1 MLFLIFL
8 DTFKDTWIN
17 SLSQLCGEK
26 GVLKEGELAVRCQE
40 ILLHDTFDSCFLIDK
55 NVVVSTEKMPAMIF
69 GKNIQCKSWDYWE
82 VGKNALSKFDKTQV
96 PLE

>member
-1 MLFLIFL
+1 M
-8 DTFKDTWIN
+8 
-17 SLSQLCGEK
+17 CGEK

-69 GKNIQCKSWDYWE
+69 GKNIQCK
-82 VGKNALSKFDKTQV
+82 T
-96 PLE
+96 